1 MSGWEAVVP
10 YEGNSPYCYSSA
22 LRMCLETWRASES
35 PWPSVGVLETLS
47 TMPFGVFL
55 LPPPA
60 GPKLFF
66 SPLSVDPDLGL
77 ERAVDSLGAR
87 WRTEHPP
94 GPVQARGLL
103 RRALEEGPVLA
114 GPLDMSS
121 LPYHPG
127 HEQLRGVDH
136 YVVITGLEGDRIRIQ
151 DPGGYPEMILPQ
163 GTFFEAWRAEGIP
176 FPHHP
181 YTFRWELRRTLV
193 PSPEEIFQRALPRIV
208 ETVRMDPG
216 ERAVPVGPRA
226 LREAAEA
233 FRQGPIS
240 PGMAS
245 FHARFAFPLGARR
258 SADAAVFLRRFGL
271 AAGADLLGEKAR
283 LLGEAGY
290 ALSLSDG
297 PEVARTLDALAGVEE
312 RLRSALSA

>member
-1 MSGWEAVVP
+1 M
-10 YEGNSPYCYSSA
+10 
-22 LRMCLETWRASES
+22 
-35 PWPSVGVLETLS
+35 
-47 TMPFGVFL
+47 
-55 LPPPA
+55 
-60 GPKLFF
+60 
-66 SPLSVDPDLGL
+66 DPDLGL

-94 GPVQARGLL
+94 GPVKARGLL

-114 GPLDMSS
+114 GPLDLSS
-121 LPYHPG
+121 LPYHDG

-151 DPGGYPEMILPQ
+151 DPGGYPEMVLPQ

-216 ERAVPVGPRA
+216 EQAVPVGPRA
-226 LREAAEA
+226 VRQAAEA
-233 FRQGPIS
+233 FRGPIS
-240 PGMAS
+240 PEMRR
-245 FHARFAFPLGARR
+245 FHAGFSFPLGARR

-271 AAGADLLGEKAR
+271 GPAADLFAERAR
-283 LLGEAGY
+283 LLGEASY

-297 PEVARTLDALAGVEE
+297 AGVARALERLAGVEE
-312 RLRSALSA
+312 SIRTTFSR

>member
-1 MSGWEAVVP
+1 MTGWEAVVP

-35 PWPSVGVLETLS
+35 PWPSVGFLESLS

-66 SPLSVDPDLGL
+66 SPLSMDPDLGL

-114 GPLDMSS
+114 GPLDLSS
-121 LPYHPG
+121 LPYHDG

-151 DPGGYPEMILPQ
+151 DPGGYPEMVLPQ

-193 PSPEEIFQRALPRIV
+193 PSSEEMFQRALPRIV

-216 ERAVPVGPRA
+216 EQAVPVGPRA
-226 LREAAEA
+226 VRQAAEA
-233 FRQGPIS
+233 FRGPIS
-240 PGMAS
+240 PEMRR
-245 FHARFAFPLGARR
+245 FHAGFSFPLGARR

-271 AAGADLLGEKAR
+271 GPAADLFAERAR
-283 LLGEAGY
+283 LLGEASY

-297 PEVARTLDALAGVEE
+297 AGVARALERLAGVEE
-312 RLRSALSA
+312 SIRTTFSR